1 MERMERSTPCGR
13 ADFDGCLGMDCTV
26 VFSWGNLGL
35 NLIPGGILWVI
46 QAVMRRNMPAK
57 PNGLYGYRT
66 PRSMASQ
73 AAWDYANQRAVDLMA
88 WGSWPTLAAAVPCA
102 LYLDAEV
109 AQGVLYGAMTVFCLV
124 PLMVVEREL
133 ARGNY
138 KQDVPGKFGGG

>member
-1 MERMERSTPCGR
+1 MTERTHRRPACER

-73 AAWDYANQRAVDLMA
+73 AAWDYANQRAIDLLA
-88 WGSWPTLAAAVPCA
+88 WGSWPTMAAAIPCT
-102 LYLDAEV
+102 LYLDASA
-109 AQGVLYGAMTVFCLV
+109 AQGALYGAMTVFCLL

-133 ARGNY
+133 ARGNH
-138 KQDVPGKFGGG
+138 KQDVPD